1 MRVPA
6 QSKRINSMARRTTV
20 VSLAV
25 ITSAIAVLLLASW
38 CFAGVQWTKDGVVL
52 RGPGLPNS
60 SQYPQITPDGS
71 GGAIVTWQD
80 NRSMHQYGIYA
91 QRVFSNGAAD
101 PRWPVNGVALRG
113 AWEEPPPFTDL
124 SAYSPEIIP
133 DGSGGAVIT
142 WMDMRSGTSQYQVYA
157 QRVSASGAVQWTA
170 NGVKLRG
177 AEEPDSGYHP
187 QITSD
192 CSGGAI
198 ITWYDAR
205 SGQADI
211 YAQRIL
217 SNGTVDPAWPVNG
230 RQLRGG
236 VSGDA
241 LYPRITSDGSGD
253 AIVTWQDNRS
263 GHLDIYAQ
271 RVLPNGTVDPAWPVN
286 GRQLRGAGMSGD
298 AYVPEIT
305 SDGSSGALVT
315 WQDNRSGHLDIY
327 AQRVLPNGTIDSSW
341 PTNGKQLWAA
351 GPSTGSSYPQ
361 IANDGAGGAIVT
373 WEVGHTDGSGD
384 NEIYAQR
391 VCLNGTIGASWP
403 VNGVELRGNGLS
415 HNALDPQIIPDGAG
429 GAIVTWE
436 DRRSGSELHIYAQK
450 VNVAG
455 KVQWVENGL
464 ELRGAGAPGYGQEPE
479 ITSDGSGG
487 AIVTWQDHRSAG
499 WCVYAQRA
507 SDDPSPSLTWYL
519 AEGTNAWGFSTY
531 ITITNPEDTAASAR
545 LTYMDPNPP
554 SAGKGILKSR
564 TIVLPPGSQTTVSSM
579 SDIGEV
585 DFSTKVEC
593 LQGTTIAVDRTMF
606 WNGEGYSSA
615 QSGYH
620 SSIGTDTTSKTWY
633 LPEGSSAWGF
643 ETWTLVLNPNP
654 SKADVTLTYMTPSGP
669 RQFNKTVPA
678 NSRASYSMASDIGA
692 ADASIKVASNL
703 PVVAERSMYRNN
715 RREGSCSIGATAPA
729 NDFFL
734 AEGATGYNVGFTTY
748 VLVQNP
754 QNTTNDVSLTYQT
767 ASGQVK
773 GPTFTMEPNSRR
785 TVKLNDTLPP
795 NTDVSTAVHGSK
807 PLIAERAMYWDNG
820 SGQAFH
826 ASIGLASPHYFF
838 MLPDGQ
844 TSAGFETWT
853 LVENPNPVAVKIGI
867 VYLPQ
872 GGGASVFYSSEI
884 AANSR
889 RSFNMAD
896 KVASGRA
903 SILVFSMDARPI
915 MVERSM
921 YMNNR
926 GAGTDTIG
934 GYEG

>member
-1 MRVPA
+1 MRVSAP
-6 QSKRINSMARRTTV
+6 SKRINSIARRTAV

-38 CFAGVQWTKDGVVL
+38 CFAGVQWNKDGVVL

-60 SQYPQITPDGS
+60 QYPQIAPDGS

-80 NRSMHQYGIYA
+80 S
-91 QRVFSNGAAD
+91 
-101 PRWPVNGVALRG
+101 
-113 AWEEPPPFTDL
+113 
-124 SAYSPEIIP
+124 
-133 DGSGGAVIT
+133 
-142 WMDMRSGTSQYQVYA
+142 RSG
-157 QRVSASGAVQWTA
+157 
-170 NGVKLRG
+170 
-177 AEEPDSGYHP
+177 
-187 QITSD
+187 
-192 CSGGAI
+192 
-198 ITWYDAR
+198 
-205 SGQADI
+205 
-211 YAQRIL
+211 
-217 SNGTVDPAWPVNG
+217 
-230 RQLRGG
+230 
-236 VSGDA
+236 
-241 LYPRITSDGSGD
+241 
-253 AIVTWQDNRS
+253 
-263 GHLDIYAQ
+263 
-271 RVLPNGTVDPAWPVN
+271 
-286 GRQLRGAGMSGD
+286 
-298 AYVPEIT
+298 
-305 SDGSSGALVT
+305 
-315 WQDNRSGHLDIY
+315 
-327 AQRVLPNGTIDSSW
+327 
-341 PTNGKQLWAA
+341 
-351 GPSTGSSYPQ
+351 
-361 IANDGAGGAIVT
+361 
-373 WEVGHTDGSGD
+373 
-384 NEIYAQR
+384 
-391 VCLNGTIGASWP
+391 
-403 VNGVELRGNGLS
+403 
-415 HNALDPQIIPDGAG
+415 
-429 GAIVTWE
+429 
-436 DRRSGSELHIYAQK
+436 
-450 VNVAG
+450 
-455 KVQWVENGL
+455 
-464 ELRGAGAPGYGQEPE
+464 
-479 ITSDGSGG
+479 
-487 AIVTWQDHRSAG
+487 G

-507 SDDPSPSLTWYL
+507 SDDPSSSLTWYL

-531 ITITNPEDTAASAR
+531 MTITNPEDTAASAR

-554 SAGKGILKSR
+554 SAGKGILKAR

-654 SKADVTLTYMTPSGP
+654 SKADVTLTYMTTSGP

-703 PVVAERSMYRNN
+703 PVVAERSMYRNK

-729 NDFFL
+729 NNFFL

-826 ASIGLASPHYFF
+826 ASIGQACPHYFF

-896 KVASGRA
+896 KVPSGRA
-903 SILVFSMDARPI
+903 SILVFSMVEARPI

-934 GYEG
+934 GGLGN